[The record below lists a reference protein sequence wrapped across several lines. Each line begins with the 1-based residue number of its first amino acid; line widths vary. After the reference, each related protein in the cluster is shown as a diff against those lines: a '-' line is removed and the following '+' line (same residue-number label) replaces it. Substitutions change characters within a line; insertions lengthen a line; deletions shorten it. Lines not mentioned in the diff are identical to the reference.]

1 MDEWAAISAMGHRA
15 ARVGAPR
22 YLLWTVGGVME
33 RSPVRG
39 RALTAVLMLFT
50 FAVLVVSGVVL

>member
-1 MDEWAAISAMGHRA
+1 
-15 ARVGAPR
+15 
-22 YLLWTVGGVME
+22 ME

-50 FAVLVVSGVVL
+50 FAVLVVSGVVLYVTPRDGPIGIFYSSTIGKTCIPRSDCCF

>member
-1 MDEWAAISAMGHRA
+1 
-15 ARVGAPR
+15 
-22 YLLWTVGGVME
+22 ME